1 MRSGQFLNPRSAQ
14 RRARAAA
21 VRPSIGR
28 RGSGGPSPGRP
39 PSGRLPS
46 GRLAAA
52 AGAAACLVLA
62 ACGSSTSS
70 GSGSGTGTGTINIG
84 VIGPMTGPAAEIGN
98 LMSGACYAAVLN
110 VNKAGGVLGR
120 KTGCNLVDDTGDPA
134 DAVPN
139 VSRALA
145 TTSNLN
151 MAVGL
156 ESNTAATTIPLVN
169 SAHIPMVS
177 TNGLVAYDKT
187 HDTYFWRMTP
197 SDDQNGAAFVAW
209 AEKKGY
215 KRVAVVFQNNIGA
228 QGNEPGVVAG
238 VKKIG
243 GTMTTN
249 ITIPGDASSYSS
261 VVARVLAGKPQALI
275 LAGDP
280 QTSAT
285 FLSEYRQLN
294 SGSVPPVITSTD
306 SITPAYFSAVKKVM
320 GSTYMTHSMY
330 FIGSFVSPTSH
341 AFGIYKSA
349 VYGASQIKDPATILG
364 VGVIASIYDGINLMG
379 LAMQMAHSTSGPAYN
394 ADIAKIAAGSPGAV
408 VVDSYA
414 AGLAAL
420 KAGKKIHYEGVGG
433 VIHFNTFHNSP
444 GNFSASGFTA
454 NGSPTLLGVIPG
466 TQVQQLLS

>member
-1 MRSGQFLNPRSAQ
+1 
-14 RRARAAA
+14 
-21 VRPSIGR
+21 V
-28 RGSGGPSPGRP
+28 
-39 PSGRLPS
+39 
-46 GRLAAA
+46 AAA
-52 AGAAACLVLA
+52 ALVLA
-62 ACGSSTSS
+62 ACGSS
-70 GSGSGTGTGTINIG
+70 GSGATSGGGSGGGGAVNVGI
-84 VIGPMTGPAAEIGN
+84 IGPMTGPAAEIGN
-98 LMSGACYAAVLN
+98 LMSGACYAAQLD
-110 VNKAGGVLGR
+110 VNAAGGVLGR
-120 KTGCNLVDDTGDPA
+120 KISCHPIDDTGDPA

-145 TTSNLN
+145 TVGNLD

-169 SAHIPMVS
+169 NAHIPMVS

-187 HDTYFWRMTP
+187 HDAYFWRMTP

-209 AEKKGY
+209 AAKKGY

-228 QGNEPGVVAG
+228 QGNAPGVVAA

-261 VVARVLAGKPQALI
+261 VVARVISGKPQALI

-294 SGSVPPVITSTD
+294 GGSAPPVVTSTD
-306 SITPAYFSAVKKVM
+306 SITPAYYSAVKKVM
-320 GSTYMTHSMY
+320 GASYMAHDMS
-330 FIGSFVSPTSH
+330 FIGSFVSPTT
-341 AFGIYKSA
+341 AAYRIYKKA
-349 VYGASQIKDPATILG
+349 VYSASQVKDPATILG
-364 VGVIASIYDGINLMG
+364 VGVIASIYDGINLMS
-379 LAMQMAHSTSGPAYN
+379 LAMQEAHSTSGPAYN
-394 ADIAKIAAGSPGAV
+394 AQIEKIATGTPGAV
-408 VVDSYA
+408 VVNSYA

-420 KAGKKIHYEGVGG
+420 KAGKQIHYEGVDGA
-433 VIHFNTFHNSP
+433 VHFNAFHNSP
-444 GNFSASGFTA
+444 GNFSASGFSA

-466 TQVQQLLS
+466 TDVQRLLS

>member
-1 MRSGQFLNPRSAQ
+1 MR
-14 RRARAAA
+14 
-21 VRPSIGR
+21 
-28 RGSGGPSPGRP
+28 PGRP
-39 PSGRLPS
+39 
-46 GRLAAA
+46 AAA
-52 AGAAACLVLA
+52 HRPRGRPAVLLAGSAAVALALA
-62 ACGSSTSS
+62 ACGGGG
-70 GSGSGTGTGTINIG
+70 GSGGGASSGTGSGPINIG

-98 LMSGACYAAVLN
+98 LMSGACYAAQLD

-120 KTGCNLVDDTGDPA
+120 KISCHPVDDTGDPA

-139 VSRALA
+139 VTKALA
-145 TTSNLN
+145 TTGNLD

-169 SAHIPMVS
+169 NAHIPMVS

-187 HDTYFWRMTP
+187 RDTYFWRMTP

-209 AEKKGY
+209 AAKKGY

-228 QGNEPGVVAG
+228 QGNEPGVAAA

-261 VVARVLAGKPQALI
+261 VVARVISGKPQALI

-294 SGSVPPVITSTD
+294 GGSAPPVVTSTD
-306 SITPAYFSAVKKVM
+306 SITPAYFSTVKKVM
-320 GSTYMTHSMY
+320 GTTYMTRDMA
-330 FIGSFVSPTSH
+330 FVGSYVNPASQAYS
-341 AFGIYKSA
+341 IYKKA

-364 VGVIASIYDGINLMG
+364 VGVIASIYDGINLMS
-379 LAMQMAHSTSGPAYN
+379 LAMQAAHSTSGPAYN
-394 ADIAKIAAGSPGAV
+394 AWIGKIASGSAGATVAS
-408 VVDSYA
+408 SYA
-414 AGLAAL
+414 GGLAAL
-420 KAGKKIHYEGVGG
+420 KAGKHIHYEGVDGA
-433 VIHFNTFHNSP
+433 VIFNAFHNSP
-444 GNFSASGFTA
+444 GNFSASGFDA
-454 NGSPTLLGVIPG
+454 KGNPVPLGVIPG
-466 TQVQQLLS
+466 TTVAGLLS

>member
-1 MRSGQFLNPRSAQ
+1 MTSGPRVASK
-14 RRARAAA
+14 RRDRPAAA
-21 VRPSIGR
+21 RRP
-28 RGSGGPSPGRP
+28 RGSRAGVLLAGGTAVA
-39 PSGRLPS
+39 
-46 GRLAAA
+46 LA
-52 AGAAACLVLA
+52 LA
-62 ACGSSTSS
+62 ACSSSGGSAGSST
-70 GSGSGTGTGTINIG
+70 GSTGNGTINIG

-98 LMSGACYAAVLN
+98 LMSGACYAAQLD

-120 KTGCNLVDDTGDPA
+120 KISCHVVDDTGDAA

-139 VSRALA
+139 VTKALA
-145 TTSNLN
+145 TTSNLD

-169 SAHIPMVS
+169 NAHIPMVS

-187 HDTYFWRMTP
+187 RDTYFWRMTP

-209 AEKKGY
+209 AAKKGY

-228 QGNEPGVVAG
+228 QGNEPGVAAA

-261 VVARVLAGKPQALI
+261 VVSRVISGKPQALI

-294 SGSVPPVITSTD
+294 GGTAPPVVTSTD

-320 GSTYMTHSMY
+320 GTKYMTRDMA
-330 FIGSFVSPTSH
+330 FVGSYVNPNSQAYS
-341 AFGIYKSA
+341 IYKKA

-364 VGVIASIYDGINLMG
+364 VGVIASIYDGINLMS
-379 LAMQMAHSTSGPAYN
+379 LAMQAAHSTSGPAYN
-394 ADIAKIAAGSPGAV
+394 AWIKRLASGSPGATV
-408 VVDSYA
+408 VNSYA

-420 KAGKKIHYEGVGG
+420 KAGKHIHYEGVDGA
-433 VIHFNTFHNSP
+433 IMFNAYHNSP
-444 GNFSASGFTA
+444 GNFSASGFDA
-454 NGSPTLLGVIPG
+454 KGNPVPLGLIPG
-466 TQVQQLLS
+466 TTVAGLLS